1 MANLQEITD
10 QMKQAVGT
18 DSGLGK
24 SLKFNLKGEGV
35 ILIDG
40 GTVSN
45 EDKPADLTLTISK
58 DDLEALGAGKLD
70 AMQAVM
76 TGRLQ
81 LSDMGL
87 AMGLQSKMTT
97 LFSKLRG

>member
-1 MANLQEITD
+1 MATLDEIT
-10 QMKQAVGT
+10 QQFRTAVGT

-24 SLKFNLKGEGV
+24 SLKFNLKGDGV
-35 ILIDG
+35 IFING
-40 GTVSN
+40 GEVTN
-45 EDKPADLTLTISK
+45 EDRPADLTMTISK

-70 AMQAVM
+70 PMTAVM

-87 AMGLQSKMTT
+87 AMGLQSKMQT
-97 LFSKLRG
+97 LFSKIA

>member
-1 MANLQEITD
+1 MATVDEIT
-10 QMKQAVGT
+10 QQFRTAVGS

-24 SLKFNLKGEGV
+24 TLKFSLKGDGAIF
-35 ILIDG
+35 IDSDKV
-40 GTVSN
+40 TN
-45 EDKPADLTLTISK
+45 EDKPADLTMTISK

-70 AMQAVM
+70 PMTAVM

-87 AMGLQSKMTT
+87 AMGLQSKMQT
-97 LFSKLRG
+97 LFSKIA